1 MAPVRGGEPRPAVRD
16 PAPAPGKRD
25 GAAAG
30 RPPGRDRS
38 RARDRHRLPG
48 PGLWPRGQEPGGGGG
63 ADHDHAGVPA
73 GGVHHRRGAPGAAG
87 RWRGRQGR
95 GGHHPRAGLDS
106 RDDGRRYEAGVRMV
120 TSTGSVGSVMPASG
134 RTLPTIPRTRLP
146 LLIAALV
153 CLLAGLWGGLILLGL
168 PVPTLLATTAEEHGV
183 LMALGFLGTVI
194 SLERAVALGRPWA
207 FAAPALAGAGGFA
220 VLVSLPPLVGRLVVY
235 VVVHRIQPALHL
247 RVMAAGAVCWY
258 VATLLWLMGWSLP
271 RLVPWIAGF
280 LILTIIGER
289 LELARVA
296 FLTRTSVRQFLAGAV
311 IFGVGLIL
319 TTTAA
324 TTGSTGIRLAGAG
337 MIALAAWGS
346 VHDVARRTVK
356 IAGVTR
362 FMAVCLLAGYVWLFV
377 GGAVWLLAGNLGAS
391 VAIYDAALHA
401 VFLGFVM
408 SMIFGHAPVIVPA
421 VLRVRLPFRPWFYV
435 HVGLLHASLLARVIL
450 GDGLG
455 SVLWWRVGGVGTEL
469 AVLGFLAAS
478 VIAVRQAR
486 RKGRSA

>member
-1 MAPVRGGEPRPAVRD
+1 
-16 PAPAPGKRD
+16 
-25 GAAAG
+25 
-30 RPPGRDRS
+30 
-38 RARDRHRLPG
+38 
-48 PGLWPRGQEPGGGGG
+48 
-63 ADHDHAGVPA
+63 
-73 GGVHHRRGAPGAAG
+73 
-87 RWRGRQGR
+87 
-95 GGHHPRAGLDS
+95 
-106 RDDGRRYEAGVRMV
+106 MV
-120 TSTGSVGSVMPASG
+120 TSTGSADTAVPASG
-134 RTLPTIPRTRLP
+134 RTLPKIPRSRLP
-146 LLIAALV
+146 VLIAALV

-207 FAAPALAGAGGFA
+207 FAAPALAGAGGVA
-220 VLVSLPPLVGRLVVY
+220 VLVSLPPVVGRLLLCAASVVLVVVY

-247 RVMAAGAVCWY
+247 KVMAAGAVCWY

-324 TTGSTGIRLAGAG
+324 TTGSTGVRLGGAG
-337 MIALAAWGS
+337 MIALAVWGS

-356 IAGVTR
+356 IPGVTR
-362 FMAVCLLAGYVWLFV
+362 FMAVCLLAGYVWLFI
-377 GGAVWLLAGNLGAS
+377 GGAIWLLAGNLGAS
-391 VAIYDAALHA
+391 VAIYDAALHT

-421 VLRVRLPFRPWFYV
+421 VLRVRLPFRSWFYV
-435 HVGLLHASLLARVIL
+435 HVGLLHASLLTRVIL

-455 SVLWWRVGGVGTEL
+455 SVLSWRVGGVGTEL

-486 RKGRSA
+486 RKGRPA

>member
-1 MAPVRGGEPRPAVRD
+1 
-16 PAPAPGKRD
+16 
-25 GAAAG
+25 
-30 RPPGRDRS
+30 
-38 RARDRHRLPG
+38 
-48 PGLWPRGQEPGGGGG
+48 
-63 ADHDHAGVPA
+63 
-73 GGVHHRRGAPGAAG
+73 
-87 RWRGRQGR
+87 
-95 GGHHPRAGLDS
+95 
-106 RDDGRRYEAGVRMV
+106 MV
-120 TSTGSVGSVMPASG
+120 TSTGSVGSVIPASG
-134 RTLPTIPRTRLP
+134 RTSTIPRTRLP
-146 LLIAALV
+146 LFIAALV
-153 CLLAGLWGGLILLGL
+153 CLLAGLWGGLLLLGL

-207 FAAPALAGAGGFA
+207 FAAPALAGAGGVA
-220 VLVSLPPLVGRLVVY
+220 VLVSLPPMVGRLLLCAASIVLVVVY

-311 IFGVGLIL
+311 IFGAGLVL
-319 TTTAA
+319 TTTA
-324 TTGSTGIRLAGAG
+324 TTGSSGVRLAGAG
-337 MIALAAWGS
+337 MIALAVWGF

-356 IAGVTR
+356 IPGVTR
-362 FMAVCLLAGYVWLFV
+362 FMAVCLLAGYVWLFI
-377 GGAVWLLAGNLGAS
+377 GGAIWLLAGNLGAS
-391 VAIYDAALHA
+391 VAIYDAALHT

-421 VLRVRLPFRPWFYV
+421 VLRVQLPFRPWFYV
-435 HVGLLHASLLARVIL
+435 HVGLLHASLLARVFL

-455 SVLWWRVGGVGTEL
+455 STLCWRVGGVGTEL

>member
-1 MAPVRGGEPRPAVRD
+1 
-16 PAPAPGKRD
+16 
-25 GAAAG
+25 
-30 RPPGRDRS
+30 
-38 RARDRHRLPG
+38 
-48 PGLWPRGQEPGGGGG
+48 
-63 ADHDHAGVPA
+63 
-73 GGVHHRRGAPGAAG
+73 
-87 RWRGRQGR
+87 
-95 GGHHPRAGLDS
+95 
-106 RDDGRRYEAGVRMV
+106 MV
-120 TSTGSVGSVMPASG
+120 TSTGSVKAAGG
-134 RTLPTIPRTRLP
+134 RTSPTIPRARLP
-146 LLIAALV
+146 LFVAALV
-153 CLLAGLWGGLILLGL
+153 CLLAGLWGGLLLLGL
-168 PVPTLLATTAEEHGV
+168 PVPTLLATTAEDHGV

-207 FAAPALAGAGGFA
+207 FAAPALAGAGGVA
-220 VLVSLPPLVGRLVVY
+220 VLVSLPPVVGRLLLCAASIVLVVVY

-258 VATLLWLMGWSLP
+258 VATLFWLMGWPLP

-311 IFGVGLIL
+311 VFGVGLIL
-319 TTTAA
+319 TTTTAA
-324 TTGSTGIRLAGAG
+324 AGSTGVRVAGAG
-337 MIALAAWGS
+337 MIALAVWGS

-356 IAGVTR
+356 IPGVTR
-362 FMAVCLLAGYVWLFV
+362 FMAVCLLAGYVWLFI
-377 GGAVWLLAGNLGAS
+377 GGAIWLFAGTLGAS
-391 VAIYDAALHA
+391 VAIYDAALHT

-435 HVGLLHASLLARVIL
+435 HVGLLHASLLARVIG

-455 SVLWWRVGGVGTEL
+455 SVLCWRVGGVGTEL

-478 VIAVRQAR
+478 VIAVRHAR
-486 RKGRSA
+486 TQGRSA

>member
-1 MAPVRGGEPRPAVRD
+1 
-16 PAPAPGKRD
+16 
-25 GAAAG
+25 
-30 RPPGRDRS
+30 
-38 RARDRHRLPG
+38 
-48 PGLWPRGQEPGGGGG
+48 
-63 ADHDHAGVPA
+63 
-73 GGVHHRRGAPGAAG
+73 
-87 RWRGRQGR
+87 
-95 GGHHPRAGLDS
+95 
-106 RDDGRRYEAGVRMV
+106 MV
-120 TSTGSVGSVMPASG
+120 TSTGSADTVMPASG
-134 RTLPTIPRTRLP
+134 RTSSTIPRTRLP
-146 LLIAALV
+146 LFIAALV
-153 CLLAGLWGGLILLGL
+153 CLLAGLWGGLLLLGL

-207 FAAPALAGAGGFA
+207 FAAPALAGAGGVA
-220 VLVSLPPLVGRLVVY
+220 VLVSLPPIVGRLLLCAASIVLVVVY

-296 FLTRTSVRQFLAGAV
+296 FLTRTSVHQFLAGAV

-319 TTTAA
+319 TTTA
-324 TTGSTGIRLAGAG
+324 TTGSSGVRLAGAG
-337 MIALAAWGS
+337 MIALAVWGF

-356 IAGVTR
+356 IPGVTR
-362 FMAVCLLAGYVWLFV
+362 FMAVCLLAGYVWLFI
-377 GGAVWLLAGNLGAS
+377 GGAIWLLAGNLGAS
-391 VAIYDAALHA
+391 VAIYDAALHS

-421 VLRVRLPFRPWFYV
+421 VLRVRLPFRSWFYV
-435 HVGLLHASLLARVIL
+435 HVGLLHASLLARVIE
-450 GDGLG
+450 GDGFG

-478 VIAVRQAR
+478 VIAVLQAR

>member
-1 MAPVRGGEPRPAVRD
+1 
-16 PAPAPGKRD
+16 
-25 GAAAG
+25 
-30 RPPGRDRS
+30 
-38 RARDRHRLPG
+38 
-48 PGLWPRGQEPGGGGG
+48 
-63 ADHDHAGVPA
+63 
-73 GGVHHRRGAPGAAG
+73 
-87 RWRGRQGR
+87 
-95 GGHHPRAGLDS
+95 
-106 RDDGRRYEAGVRMV
+106 MV
-120 TSTGSVGSVMPASG
+120 TSTGSADTVMPASG
-134 RTLPTIPRTRLP
+134 RTSSTIPRTRLP
-146 LLIAALV
+146 LFIAALV
-153 CLLAGLWGGLILLGL
+153 CLLAGLWGGLLLLGL

-207 FAAPALAGAGGFA
+207 FAAPALAGAGGVA
-220 VLVSLPPLVGRLVVY
+220 VLVSLPPMVGRLLLCAASIVLVVVY

-296 FLTRTSVRQFLAGAV
+296 FLTRTSVHQFLAGAV
-311 IFGVGLIL
+311 IFGAGLIL
-319 TTTAA
+319 TTTA
-324 TTGSTGIRLAGAG
+324 TTGSSGVRLAGAG
-337 MIALAAWGS
+337 MIALAVWGS

-356 IAGVTR
+356 IPGVTR
-362 FMAVCLLAGYVWLFV
+362 FMAVCLLAGYVWLFI
-377 GGAVWLLAGNLGAS
+377 GGAIWLLAGNLGAS
-391 VAIYDAALHA
+391 VAIYDAALHT

-455 SVLWWRVGGVGTEL
+455 SVLCWRVGGVGTEL